1 MSTCKVD
8 NQGRVVIP
16 SKWRERQG
24 IRAGS
29 ELIALE
35 EDGCLILQ
43 TRRQAIREAQ
53 ELVRLT
59 TRPGSLTKALARER
73 REQSDRE
80 TTRLKRASRPHG
92 RPNRRN
98 G

>member
-16 SKWRERQG
+16 SKWRHEQG

-35 EDGCLILQ
+35 EDDRFVLQ
-43 TRRQAIREAQ
+43 TRKQAIREAR

-59 TRPGSLTKALARER
+59 TRSGSLTKALKRER

-80 TTRLKRASRPHG
+80 TVVLIR
-92 RPNRRN
+92 
-98 G
+98 